1 MSLAWTGGPTIGG
14 PHNGAHRELSVPG
27 PNPKTKHRL
36 HTDCAVSYTGRMHT
50 WDPNETGQ
58 PGQAQEFIA
67 ISFPLKQA
75 RLTENTVAH
84 EADVPQWGNVP
95 EK

>member
-1 MSLAWTGGPTIGG
+1 MGW
-14 PHNGAHRELSVPG
+14 
-27 PNPKTKHRL
+27 
-36 HTDCAVSYTGRMHT
+36 MHI

-58 PGQAQEFIA
+58 PGQAQGFIA
-67 ISFPLKQA
+67 TSFPLKQA